1 MLLSKTFRSP
11 LRRLAVLLVS
21 ASFLPFAAG
30 VASAEQVRSAA
41 GRAPSQRP
49 AASPAIKAPAKKA
62 ASGTTRRRAR
72 ARARAV
78 AAAKALAE
86 AKTPQFRVDEKGDLV
101 PVVRAAAA
109 IVYDPATGEV
119 LWEENAQ
126 DQRSIASITKVMTA
140 VVFLETATD
149 LSQLVTVLRE
159 DARRASTTYLKTN
172 DRVRLEDL
180 LHLLLIPSDNAA
192 ARALARLSP
201 LGYQGFIE
209 RMNEKAVELGLTST
223 TYSDPSGLDSNNVSS
238 AFDIARLIAFAAEDE
253 LIGPIMRKPE
263 YSFHTMNTR
272 PRTVTV
278 RSTNEIL
285 RAGDMEVRGG
295 KTGFIAQAGYCLATL
310 LKLPEGGPSLAVV
323 VLGAT
328 TSIGRFWEARH
339 LLSWL
344 ETKAQ
349 ILSLSTPATLATA
362 VQ

>member
-1 MLLSKTFRSP
+1 M
-11 LRRLAVLLVS
+11 RRLAVLLVS
-21 ASFLPFAAG
+21 ASFLPFAAP
-30 VASAEQVRSAA
+30 VASAQQA
-41 GRAPSQRP
+41 GGSTRQTAPVASQ
-49 AASPAIKAPAKKA
+49 AGQAPAKKA
-62 ASGTTRRRAR
+62 PSGAVRRRSR
-72 ARARAV
+72 ARTRAI
-78 AAAKALAE
+78 AAARALAE
-86 AKTPQFRVDEKGDLV
+86 AKTPHFRVDEKGEVV
-101 PVVRAAAA
+101 PDVRAAAA

-149 LSQLVTVLRE
+149 LSEVVTVLR
-159 DARRASTTYLKTN
+159 DDTRRASTTYLKTN
-172 DRVRLEDL
+172 DKVRLEDL

-201 LGYQGFIE
+201 LGYKGFIE
-209 RMNEKAVELGLTST
+209 RMNEKALELGLTNT

-238 AFDIARLIAFAAEDE
+238 AFDMARLIAFAGEDE

-263 YSFHTMNTR
+263 YYFHTANTR
-272 PRTVTV
+272 PRIVSV

-285 RAGDMEVRGG
+285 RSGDMEVRGG
-295 KTGFIAQAGYCLATL
+295 KTGFISKAGYCLATL

-349 ILSLSTPATLATA
+349 ILSLSTPATLAPLP
-362 VQ
+362 

>member
-1 MLLSKTFRSP
+1 LVSKTFRSSFK
-11 LRRLAVLLVS
+11 RLAVLLVS
-21 ASFLPFAAG
+21 AGFLPLAAP
-30 VASAEQVRSAA
+30 VASAQQS
-41 GRAPSQRP
+41 G
-49 AASPAIKAPAKKA
+49 SPAKGTGPVAKQAAQAATKKAPAPV
-62 ASGTTRRRAR
+62 GRRRAR
-72 ARARAV
+72 ARPRAI

-86 AKTPQFRVDEKGDLV
+86 ARTPHFRVDEKGDVV
-101 PVVRAAAA
+101 PDVRAAAA

-149 LSQLVTVLRE
+149 LSEVATVLRE
-159 DARRASTTYLKTN
+159 DTRRASTTYLKTS

-201 LGYQGFIE
+201 LGYKGFVE
-209 RMNEKAVELGLTST
+209 RMNEKAVELGLTTT

-238 AFDIARLIAFAAEDE
+238 AFDMARLIAFAAEDE
-253 LIGPIMRKPE
+253 VIGPIMRKPE
-263 YSFHTMNTR
+263 YSFRTANTR
-272 PRTVTV
+272 PRPVSV

-285 RAGDMEVRGG
+285 RAGDVEVRGG
-295 KTGFIAQAGYCLATL
+295 KTGFISKAGYCLATL

-339 LLSWL
+339 LLTWL
-344 ETKAQ
+344 DTKARV
-349 ILSLSTPATLATA
+349 LSLSTPGTLATFPA
-362 VQ
+362 Q